1 MHLALQYIAQSMRM
15 LCAYCVRCVSIP
27 MGRFVVP
34 GQVAA
39 SVCLHAIAEEQG
51 IKMLDVF
58 PQALLISNLYI
69 NVACKVCT
77 RAWYRVA
84 RITVVMLT
92 HRAVPH
98 KGAARGRKCQAMCVT
113 VMMRL

>member
-15 LCAYCVRCVSIP
+15 VCAYCVRCVGIP

-58 PQALLISNLYI
+58 PQAPPIFQLYI
-69 NVACKVCT
+69 NVACNVCGAIS
-77 RAWYRVA
+77 RLRV
-84 RITVVMLT
+84 
-92 HRAVPH
+92 
-98 KGAARGRKCQAMCVT
+98 
-113 VMMRL
+113 